1 MGAASPEALLAAV
14 RALGLPCDVEAAEG
28 MFRFMLGVS
37 AADSSSDSAGSGLKP
52 VLSSPLSSPVTPRV
66 TRFALEEGLRLGVAA
81 SAGVG
86 HESRDLAAA
95 RGPRSPGCSPRRSG
109 ARWRGDGGDIALSP
123 ARFPSSSSGCS
134 RVPTSAPGARA
145 NFHLRVWLED
155 LDNRL
160 RLAEALQCATTPP
173 YALELED
180 VSLLLCSLGLP
191 DDPVVELSAHCV
203 LRHVRLPPGATA
215 LEASDA
221 LRAACLETYGS
232 FKGSPR
238 AGLAL
243 LALGRRSPPPAVE
256 PLTTEAEKQ
265 ALLEKVRELEFQ
277 LETCTEIASQARQRE
292 ADSLAELQR
301 LRDEAAG
308 ERAQRVRDVESRGR
322 DILLMKGRNVELA
335 VELRTALDMLREER
349 ARAAEQTRRWE
360 EREAALRGA
369 KLSAERTRRA
379 WLRRAWRLAA
389 GGGCLQER
397 LLDVETLARAEA
409 EKMHASL
416 AAMQTSPRTIA
427 PPTGK
432 TLPQRTAS
440 PPLKP
445 SPARARTASDSFW
458 TLDLVKGVVQ
468 QGATDAV
475 EAGTFP
481 A

>member
-1 MGAASPEALLAAV
+1 M
-14 RALGLPCDVEAAEG
+14 
-28 MFRFMLGVS
+28 
-37 AADSSSDSAGSGLKP
+37 
-52 VLSSPLSSPVTPRV
+52 
-66 TRFALEEGLRLGVAA
+66 
-81 SAGVG
+81 
-86 HESRDLAAA
+86 
-95 RGPRSPGCSPRRSG
+95 
-109 ARWRGDGGDIALSP
+109 
-123 ARFPSSSSGCS
+123 
-134 RVPTSAPGARA
+134 
-145 NFHLRVWLED
+145 WLED

-160 RLAEALQCATTPP
+160 RLAEALQCADVPP
-173 YALELED
+173 HALQLED

-191 DDPVVELSAHCV
+191 DSLVVDLSAHYV
-203 LRHVRLPPGATA
+203 IRHVRLPPGATA

-238 AGLAL
+238 AGPAPF
-243 LALGRRSPPPAVE
+243 ALGRRSPPPVME
-256 PLTTEAEKQ
+256 PLTFEAEKQ

-308 ERAQRVRDVESRGR
+308 ERTQRALDAEIRGR

-349 ARAAEQTRRWE
+349 SRAAEQARRWE

-369 KLSAERTRRA
+369 ELSADFTRRA

-397 LLDVETLARAEA
+397 LLDVEALARAEA
-409 EKMHASL
+409 EKMRESL
-416 AAMQTSPRTIA
+416 AALQSPPGPIA
-427 PPTGK
+427 PTTGISR
-432 TLPQRTAS
+432 PQRIT
-440 PPLKP
+440 PPPPKP

-468 QGATDAV
+468 QGATEAA
-475 EAGTFP
+475 EAGTFLER
-481 A
+481 